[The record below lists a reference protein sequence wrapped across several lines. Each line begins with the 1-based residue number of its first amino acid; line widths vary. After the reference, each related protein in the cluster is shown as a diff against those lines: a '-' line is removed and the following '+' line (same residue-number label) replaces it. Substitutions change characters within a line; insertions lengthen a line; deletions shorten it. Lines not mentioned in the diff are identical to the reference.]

1 MDGKGGLYMKKI
13 IFIGWHH
20 EEEVLNG
27 PSNIFN
33 SITKEIPKFL
43 DKGEYQ
49 VISPETFNK
58 DSKKALLYISK
69 LILKSKGNIFLINGN
84 GLKFPYV
91 VHILSHLSKKN
102 DYYLLSHG
110 LRIVEDKYLGVEGKS
125 IYYRMEKHL
134 INKFPNIIAIS
145 EFLKSKII
153 ENTKR
158 NKPIH
163 IINNGL
169 EYINKPK
176 IKKTFLEGRSIH
188 FVTTGGVKRVKGIEE
203 MIVLIHNINSN
214 ENKYKLYLDIYGG
227 YDDKGLY
234 ESVLGGI
241 SKDSNGYVKY
251 KGIVKKEELYE
262 VYRQADFYL
271 GLSNFDTFNM
281 SVLESLSQ
289 YTPVI
294 ITDSCGI
301 SEILEDKKQGIVIH
315 KGDSYFEII
324 KSFLEGLDEDTYE
337 AMRDNSRALYEENTM
352 DKSIKRYLSLLRK
365 E

>member
-1 MDGKGGLYMKKI
+1 MKKI

-58 DSKKALLYISK
+58 DSKKALLYITK

-91 VHILSHLSKKN
+91 VYILCHLSKKN

-125 IYYRMEKHL
+125 IYYSMEKYL

-158 NKPIH
+158 NKPIY

-203 MIVLIHNINSN
+203 MIEVIHNINSK
-214 ENKYKLYLDIYGG
+214 EKEYKVYLDIYGG
-227 YDDKGLY
+227 YDDKCLY
-234 ESVLGGI
+234 ESVLEGI
-241 SKDSNGYVKY
+241 SKDPNGYVKY

-262 VYRQADFYL
+262 VYSQADFYL

-289 YTPVI
+289 YTPAI
-294 ITDSCGI
+294 ITDTCGI
-301 SEILEDKKQGIVIH
+301 SEILEYKKQGIVIH

-324 KSFLEGLDEDTYE
+324 KSFLESLDEDAYE
-337 AMRDNSRALYEENTM
+337 AMRDNSRTLYEENTM